1 MAFPVLTKP
10 RKCVI
15 CGKDIKLGRR
25 YDTIYCG
32 PNCKQRAYTARLRK
46 AKNNG

>member
-1 MAFPVLTKP
+1 MAFPILVKP
-10 RKCVI
+10 RQCVI

-32 PNCKQRAYTARLRK
+32 AACKQKAYVMRK
-46 AKNNG
+46 SNG